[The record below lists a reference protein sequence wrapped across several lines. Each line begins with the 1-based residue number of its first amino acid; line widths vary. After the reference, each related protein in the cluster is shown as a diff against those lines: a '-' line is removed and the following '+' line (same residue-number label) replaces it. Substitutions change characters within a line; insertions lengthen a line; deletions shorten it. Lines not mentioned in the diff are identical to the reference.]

1 MLRNVSARAGPAGGG
16 GGGGEED
23 EVLGGGWLVEVEVGG
38 GEG

>member
-1 MLRNVSARAGPAGGG
+1 MLWNVSARAGPAGGG

-23 EVLGGGWLVEVEVGG
+23 EVLGGGWLVEVGG